1 MTVGELCTRTVVV
14 AGGNDPLLD
23 AGRRMRDHHVGSL
36 VIVEESDEGR
46 RPIGIATDR
55 DVLLAL
61 VGVEPRRVEDLR
73 LADIMSWDLL
83 TAREGHDVAG
93 ALERMRARGVRRLIV
108 VDDRGVLQG
117 ILAYDDIVEWM
128 AEQLSELAKLVTNEQ
143 RRERGLRP

>member
-14 AGGNDPLLD
+14 AGGNDALLD

-83 TAREGHDVAG
+83 TAREGDDVAG

>member
-83 TAREGHDVAG
+83 TAREGDDVAG